1 MATAPR
7 RETLIALRARRTA
20 HQVSTAL
27 HLHQHSHQLLQQCSN
42 CGRDFL
48 PERDEQTECGTCV
61 RVLTYQLPYETPVVV
76 QPRPRLR
83 PSVNWGRVFRVI
95 CLILACVSVLFAFAA
110 LIYAGVK
117 LNLARVF
124 GL

>member
-1 MATAPR
+1 
-7 RETLIALRARRTA
+7 
-20 HQVSTAL
+20 
-27 HLHQHSHQLLQQCSN
+27 LQQCSN
-42 CGRDFL
+42 CGRDFV
-48 PERDEQTECGTCV
+48 PERADQIECGTCV
-61 RVLTYQLPYETPVVV
+61 RVLTHELSYETPVEL
-76 QPRPRLR
+76 QPRPSLR